1 MIVLGLDPGIALT
14 GFGIV
19 REEENGEIVSLG
31 YGVISTPSYSDE
43 ADRLLTLHKHL
54 SSIILLHRPDA
65 SAVEKLFFQKNTRT
79 AMTVGQA
86 RGVVLLT
93 LAQQG
98 VSVYEYAPVEIKQAL
113 TGYGLADKKQIQL
126 MVKMRLGLEDLPKPD
141 DAADAL
147 AIAICHIQYQR
158 LNSYISGT
166 P

>member
-19 REEENGEIVSLG
+19 REEENGEIVSLD
-31 YGVISTPSYSDE
+31 YGVISTPSDSDE
-43 ADRLLTLHKHL
+43 TDRLLTLHQRL
-54 SSIILLHRPDA
+54 TSIILLHRPDA

-86 RGVVLLT
+86 RGVVLLA
-93 LAQQG
+93 LAQHD

-126 MVKMRLGLEDLPKPD
+126 MVKMRLGLEELPKPD

-147 AIAICHIQYQR
+147 AIAICHIQYQH
-158 LNSYISGT
+158 LNSYISDAS
-166 P
+166 

>member
-14 GFGIV
+14 GYGIV
-19 REEENGEIVSLG
+19 REEENGEIVSLD
-31 YGVISTPSYSDE
+31 YGVISTPSYSNE
-43 ADRLLTLHKHL
+43 TDRLLTLHQRL
-54 SSIILLHRPDA
+54 SSIILLHRPDS

-113 TGYGLADKKQIQL
+113 TGYGLADKKQIQM
-126 MVKMRLGLEDLPKPD
+126 MVKMRLGLEELPKPD

-147 AIAICHIQYQR
+147 AIAICHIQFQH
-158 LNSYISGT
+158 LNSCISGAS
-166 P
+166 

>member
-19 REEENGEIVSLG
+19 REEENGNIVCLG
-31 YGVISTPSYSDE
+31 YGVISTPSYTDDTE
-43 ADRLLTLHKHL
+43 RLLMLHQQL
-54 SSIILLHRPDA
+54 SAIILLHRPDS

-79 AMTVGQA
+79 AMSVGQA

-98 VSVYEYAPVEIKQAL
+98 VTVYEYAPVEIKQAL
-113 TGYGLADKKQIQL
+113 TGYGMATKQQMQS
-126 MVKMRLGLEDLPKPD
+126 MVQMRLGLPDLPKPD

-147 AIAICHIQYQR
+147 AIAICHIQYRQY
-158 LNSYISGT
+158 NSLLT
-166 P
+166 

>member
-14 GFGIV
+14 GYGIV
-19 REEENGEIVSLG
+19 REEDNGEIVSLD
-31 YGVISTPSYSDE
+31 YGVISTPSYSNE
-43 ADRLLTLHKHL
+43 TERLLTLHQRL
-54 SSIILLHRPDA
+54 SAIILLHQPDS

-113 TGYGLADKKQIQL
+113 TGYGLADKRQIQM
-126 MVKMRLGLEDLPKPD
+126 MVKMRLGLEEVPKPD

-147 AIAICHIQYQR
+147 AIAICHIQFQHI
-158 LNSYISGT
+158 NSYTSGAS
-166 P
+166 